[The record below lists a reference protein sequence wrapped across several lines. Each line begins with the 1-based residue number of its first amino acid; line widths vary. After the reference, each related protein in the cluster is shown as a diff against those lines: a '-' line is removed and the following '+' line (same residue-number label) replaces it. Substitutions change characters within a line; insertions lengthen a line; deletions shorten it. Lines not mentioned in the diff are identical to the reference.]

1 MRQYNPITVKTLVN
15 APLSQVWSK
24 WTNPQDVMKWNNAS
38 DDWHTPFAQ
47 NDLRIGGKFLYRME
61 SRDGQN
67 GFDFSGVY
75 REVVPQKSIAYTLD
89 DGRSVSI
96 LFAVQG
102 PAILV
107 TETFDPEQD
116 TPIELQRAGWQA
128 ILDNFKRHVEKTM

>member
-1 MRQYNPITVKTLVN
+1 MQHNPIKVKALVD
-15 APLSQVWSK
+15 APLSQVWNK
-24 WTNPQDVMKWNNAS
+24 WTNPQDVMEWNNAS
-38 DDWHTPFAQ
+38 DDWHTPFAR

-75 REVVPQKSIAYTLD
+75 REVVPEQSIAYTLD
-89 DGRSVSI
+89 DGRSASVQ
-96 LFAVQG
+96 FAVQG

-107 TETFDPEQD
+107 TEMFDPEKE